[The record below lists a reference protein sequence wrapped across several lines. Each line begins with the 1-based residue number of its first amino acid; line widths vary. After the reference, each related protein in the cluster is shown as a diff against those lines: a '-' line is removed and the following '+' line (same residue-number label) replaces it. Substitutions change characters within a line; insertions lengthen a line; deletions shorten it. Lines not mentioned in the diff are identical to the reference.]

1 MFVNLIPIFLTSGG
15 LMSEIKTE
23 ALIDQNV
30 LENNGPHSPRAH
42 GFCIM
47 PTPSVKDEWC
57 DHLSWQKQLYQ

>member
-1 MFVNLIPIFLTSGG
+1 
-15 LMSEIKTE
+15 MSEIKTE
-23 ALIDQNV
+23 ALTDQNV